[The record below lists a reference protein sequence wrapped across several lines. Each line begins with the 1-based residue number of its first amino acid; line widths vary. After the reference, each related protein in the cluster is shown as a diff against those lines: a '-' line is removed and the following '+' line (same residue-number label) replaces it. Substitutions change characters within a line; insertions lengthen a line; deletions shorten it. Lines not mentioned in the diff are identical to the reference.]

1 MPWKGCAIKLFDFNG
16 QRWTRREV
24 LIWMAA
30 MIVAVILGV
39 LSVTNVLGS
48 WVLLVAPILT
58 FGVVL
63 MRYRANVRVPRRPE
77 HGIDRSES

>member
-1 MPWKGCAIKLFDFNG
+1 MPWKESAIKLINFNG

-24 LIWMAA
+24 LIWLSA

-39 LSVTNVLGS
+39 LFATNVLGS

-63 MRYRANVRVPRRPE
+63 MRYRAEARFARRP
-77 HGIDRSES
+77 